1 MEKQATNIRLFS
13 LKQIPHPRANLQK
26 AYAQPWEQV
35 QLIMPNKHPGGG
47 THGIDWDITRVI
59 SY

>member
-35 QLIMPNKHPGGG
+35 QLIMPNKHPGGAPMELIE
-47 THGIDWDITRVI
+47 TLHE
-59 SY
+59 